1 MKRLVN
7 ITLTSLKNF
16 RSKFD
21 DIYNKCIELAKEEGL
36 ESPQLPRQTKR
47 PNRYVNSLPS
57 VPRFETVE
65 LKYNSIFLGIINST
79 IDEINNRFSDE
90 TLKPLLSIAH
100 ILQQDDIEK
109 NREHIQVVRDLNFY
123 NHLVDFERL
132 EIELDSWKVFRTLC
146 KINDQDDISEI
157 AKIFYQ
163 EKAYKD
169 YPQLYA
175 LFKIYLAIPVTSVV
189 SERSFSTLKRI
200 KSYLRNSIGQERLS
214 SLAILSIEKEL
225 TISIDIDQII
235 DKFASKNR
243 RLAFF

>member
-1 MKRLVN
+1 MRIV
-7 ITLTSLKNF
+7 
-16 RSKFD
+16 
-21 DIYNKCIELAKEEGL
+21 
-36 ESPQLPRQTKR
+36 
-47 PNRYVNSLPS
+47 
-57 VPRFETVE
+57 
-65 LKYNSIFLGIINST
+65 NST

-132 EIELDSWKVFRTLC
+132 EIELDSCKVFRTLC

-169 YPQLYA
+169 YPQLY
-175 LFKIYLAIPVTSVV
+175 VTGGPK
-189 SERSFSTLKRI
+189 RFGKSFG
-200 KSYLRNSIGQERLS
+200 RN
-214 SLAILSIEKEL
+214 ILVFLNLNMLI
-225 TISIDIDQII
+225 
-235 DKFASKNR
+235 
-243 RLAFF
+243 